1 MRKLISTFCLA
12 VLAMSFIPQDNANA
26 LDVPTGFAAT
36 GNRGG
41 IFTAGTVT
49 LSWIS
54 VTGADRGYSVQTL
67 LNGTQV
73 GLLATVL
80 GQGSNNLVVSSLQG
94 GSEYSFKI
102 NAVSSTGVSS
112 WSTAVT
118 ATPVTAPA
126 TPPKPTHSVSRLTAT
141 VNWSAPLS
149 DGGSAITG
157 YLITEANSGVTQT
170 ASSSARSVQ
179 FENLT
184 AGEKI
189 KFNVSAINT
198 VLASGTVSANSDETP
213 LANVPGQVTGVG
225 VAATS
230 VADEIRITWTNPSNG
245 GSDLTQTKVYLVSAG
260 NDVQTA
266 TLANTSLTSHTF
278 SGVSSGSY
286 TAQVQSVNII
296 GSGSRSLAP
305 TAVSIAGVVTPSSG
319 GGGGGSGG
327 GSGSGG
333 GGSSPTPTPT
343 PSPSPSPSSTKSA
356 TPTPTP
362 SNNPTP
368 SPSAATG
375 KVLSKPT
382 TFTSSLPKSFNSTV
396 ASSKVLD
403 AKGSTI
409 KNVKVSISKSGKVS
423 AIFPKGTKPGTYSI
437 KVTGKNKK
445 TTTVKIVVK

>member
-1 MRKLISTFCLA
+1 
-12 VLAMSFIPQDNANA
+12 
-26 LDVPTGFAAT
+26 
-36 GNRGG
+36 
-41 IFTAGTVT
+41 
-49 LSWIS
+49 
-54 VTGADRGYSVQTL
+54 
-67 LNGTQV
+67 
-73 GLLATVL
+73 
-80 GQGSNNLVVSSLQG
+80 
-94 GSEYSFKI
+94 
-102 NAVSSTGVSS
+102 VSS
-112 WSTAVT
+112 WSAAVT

-126 TPPKPTHSVSRLTAT
+126 TPPKPTHVTSRLTAT

-170 ASSSARSVQ
+170 ALSSARTVQ

-184 AGEKI
+184 AGEKV
-189 KFNVSAINT
+189 KFNVSAINS
-198 VLASGTVSANSDETP
+198 VLASGTVSTNSDETT
-213 LANVPGQVTGVG
+213 LANVPGQVTRVS

-245 GSDLTQTKVYLVSAG
+245 GSELTQTKVYLVSAG

-278 SGVSSGSY
+278 SGLSTGSY

-305 TAVSIAGVVTPSSG
+305 TAVSIDGVVTPSSPSGGGG
-319 GGGGGSGG
+319 GGGGGS
-327 GSGSGG
+327 
-333 GGSSPTPTPT
+333 PT
-343 PSPSPSPSSTKSA
+343 PSPSPSATKSA

-362 SNNPTP
+362 SNNPAP

-382 TFTSSLPKSFNSTV
+382 TFTSSLPKSFNSKV

-403 AKGSTI
+403 AKGKAI
-409 KNVKVSISKSGKVS
+409 KNVKVTILKSGKVS

>member
-1 MRKLISTFCLA
+1 MRKLVSTFCLA
-12 VLAMSFIPQDNANA
+12 LLAISFLPQNNAIA
-26 LDVPTGFAAT
+26 LDTPTGFAAT
-36 GNRGG
+36 GNIGG
-41 IFTAGTVT
+41 TFTAGTVT
-49 LSWIS
+49 LTWSS
-54 VTGADRGYSVQTL
+54 VTGADNGYAVQTL
-67 LNGTQV
+67 LNGVQV
-73 GLLATVL
+73 GDLVGVI
-80 GQGSNNLVVSSLQG
+80 GQSTNNLVVSGLQG
-94 GSEYSFKI
+94 GSEYSFKVRAI
-102 NAVSSTGVSS
+102 STSAVSS
-112 WSTAVT
+112 WSAAIT

-126 TPPKPTHSVSRLTAT
+126 TPPKPTHAISRLTAT

-170 ASSSARSVQ
+170 ALSSARSVQ

-184 AGEKI
+184 AGEKV
-189 KFNVSAINT
+189 KFNVSAINS
-198 VLASGTVSANSDETP
+198 VLASGTVSTNSDETT
-213 LANVPGQVTGVG
+213 LANVPGQVTGVS
-225 VAATS
+225 VSATS

-245 GSDLTQTKVYLVSAG
+245 GSELTQTKVYLVSAG

-278 SGVSSGSY
+278 SGLSTGSY

-305 TAVSIAGVVTPSSG
+305 TAVSITGVVTPPSSG
-319 GGGGGSGG
+319 GGGGGG
-327 GSGSGG
+327 GG
-333 GGSSPTPTPT
+333 GGSPAPTPT
-343 PSPSPSPSSTKSA
+343 PSPTPSP

-382 TFTSSLPKSFNSTV
+382 TFISSLPKSFNSKV

-403 AKGSTI
+403 AKGKAM
-409 KNVKVSISKSGKVS
+409 KNVNVTILKSGKVS
-423 AIFPKGTKPGTYSI
+423 VVFPKGTKPGTYSL

-445 TTTVKIVVK
+445 TTTVKVVVK

>member
-1 MRKLISTFCLA
+1 MRKALTAFFVSLLVIGFLPTN
-12 VLAMSFIPQDNANA
+12 NAFA
-26 LDVPTGFAAT
+26 LEIPTGFAAT

-41 IFTAGTVT
+41 TFTAGTVT
-49 LSWIS
+49 LSWS
-54 VTGADRGYSVQTL
+54 PVTGADNGYAVQTL
-67 LNGTQV
+67 LNGNQV
-73 GLLATVL
+73 GNLVGVI
-80 GQGSNNLVVSSLQG
+80 GQSTNNLVVSGLQG

-102 NAVSSTGVSS
+102 RAISTSAVSS
-112 WSTAVT
+112 WSAGVL

-198 VLASGTVSANSDETP
+198 VLASGTVSANSDETT

-230 VADEIRITWTNPSNG
+230 ANDELRVTWTNPSNG

-278 SGVSSGSY
+278 SGISSGSY
-286 TAQVQSVNII
+286 TAQVQSVNLI
-296 GSGSRSLAP
+296 GSGARSLAP
-305 TAVSIAGVVTPSSG
+305 TAISITGVATTPTSG
-319 GGGGGSGG
+319 GGGGGG
-327 GSGSGG
+327 GSA
-333 GGSSPTPTPT
+333 PTPSAT
-343 PSPSPSPSSTKSA
+343 PSPSPSPSSTKS
-356 TPTPTP
+356 PTPTP
-362 SNNPTP
+362 SSTPMP
-368 SPSAATG
+368 SPSTSAG
-375 KVLSKPT
+375 KPLSKPT
-382 TFTSSLPKSFNSTV
+382 TFTTTLPNTFTSTI
-396 ASSKVLD
+396 ATSKVFD
-403 AKGSTI
+403 AKGNTV
-409 KNVKVSISKSGKVS
+409 KNVTVSISKSGKVS
-423 AIFPKGTKPGTYSI
+423 AVFPKGTTPGTYSL
-437 KVTGKNKK
+437 KVTSKNKK

>member
-1 MRKLISTFCLA
+1 M
-12 VLAMSFIPQDNANA
+12 
-26 LDVPTGFAAT
+26 
-36 GNRGG
+36 
-41 IFTAGTVT
+41 
-49 LSWIS
+49 
-54 VTGADRGYSVQTL
+54 
-67 LNGTQV
+67 
-73 GLLATVL
+73 
-80 GQGSNNLVVSSLQG
+80 
-94 GSEYSFKI
+94 
-102 NAVSSTGVSS
+102 SS
-112 WSTAVT
+112 WSAAVT

-126 TPPKPTHSVSRLTAT
+126 TPPKPTHVISRLTAT

-157 YLITEANSGVTQT
+157 YLITEVNSGVTQT
-170 ASSSARSVQ
+170 ALSSARTVQ

-184 AGEKI
+184 AGEKV
-189 KFNVSAINT
+189 KFNVSAINS
-198 VLASGTVSANSDETP
+198 VLASGTVSANSDETT
-213 LANVPGQVTGVG
+213 LANVPGQVTEVS

-245 GSDLTQTKVYLVSAG
+245 GSELTQTKVYLVSAG

-278 SGVSSGSY
+278 SGLSTGSY

-305 TAVSIAGVVTPSSG
+305 TAVSIDGVVTPSSPG
-319 GGGGGSGG
+319 GGGGGSPTPTLTPT
-327 GSGSGG
+327 
-333 GGSSPTPTPT
+333 PTPTPT
-343 PSPSPSPSSTKSA
+343 PSPSPSA
-356 TPTPTP
+356 TPSPTP

-382 TFTSSLPKSFNSTV
+382 TFTSSLPKSFNSKV

-403 AKGSTI
+403 AKGKAI
-409 KNVKVSISKSGKVS
+409 KNVKVTILKSGKVS
-423 AIFPKGTKPGTYSI
+423 AVFPKGTKPGTYSI

>member
-1 MRKLISTFCLA
+1 MRKALTAFCLTI
-12 VLAMSFIPQDNANA
+12 LGIGLLPTNNAFA

-41 IFTAGTVT
+41 TFTAGTVT
-49 LSWIS
+49 LSWS
-54 VTGADRGYSVQTL
+54 PVTGADNGYSVQTL
-67 LNGTQV
+67 LNGNQV
-73 GLLATVL
+73 GLLAPVV
-80 GQGSNNLVVSSLQG
+80 GQGSNNLVVSGLQG

-102 NAVSSTGVSS
+102 NAVSTTGVSA
-112 WSTAVT
+112 WSAAVT

-198 VLASGTVSANSDETP
+198 VLASGTVSANSDETT

-230 VADEIRITWTNPSNG
+230 VADEVRITWTNPSNG

-296 GSGSRSLAP
+296 GSGSRSIAP
-305 TAVSIAGVVTPSSG
+305 TAVSITGVVTPSSG
-319 GGGGGSGG
+319 GGGGGG
-327 GSGSGG
+327 GSA
-333 GGSSPTPTPT
+333 PTPTPSAT
-343 PSPSPSPSSTKSA
+343 PSPSPSPSTSKS
-356 TPTPTP
+356 PTPASTNSP
-362 SNNPTP
+362 KP
-368 SPSAATG
+368 SPSTSTG
-375 KVLSKPT
+375 KPLSKPT
-382 TFTSSLPKSFNSTV
+382 TFTTSLPKAFTSTV
-396 ASSKVLD
+396 ATSKVVD
-403 AKGSTI
+403 AKGNTI

-423 AIFPKGTKPGTYSI
+423 AVFPKGTKPGTYSL
-437 KVTGKNKK
+437 KVTAKNKK
-445 TTTVKIVVK
+445 ATTVKIVVK

>member
-1 MRKLISTFCLA
+1 MRK
-12 VLAMSFIPQDNANA
+12 VLTAFFAIILVIGFLPTNNAFA

-41 IFTAGTVT
+41 TFTAGTVT
-49 LSWIS
+49 LSWS
-54 VTGADRGYSVQTL
+54 PVTGADGYSVQTL
-67 LNGTQV
+67 LNGNQV
-73 GLLATVL
+73 GILAGVF
-80 GQGSNNLVVSSLQG
+80 GQSTNNLVVTGLQG
-94 GSEYSFKI
+94 GSEYSFK
-102 NAVSSTGVSS
+102 VKTVSTGGAGD
-112 WSTAVT
+112 WSAAVT

-157 YLITEANSGVTQT
+157 YLVTEANSGVTQT

-198 VLASGTVSANSDETP
+198 VLASGTVSANSDETT

-286 TAQVQSVNII
+286 TAQVQSVNLI

-319 GGGGGSGG
+319 
-327 GSGSGG
+327 GG

-396 ASSKVLD
+396 VSSKVLD

>member
-1 MRKLISTFCLA
+1 MRKVLTASFATILLIGFLPTN
-12 VLAMSFIPQDNANA
+12 NAFA

-49 LSWIS
+49 LSWSS

-112 WSTAVT
+112 WSAAVT

-198 VLASGTVSANSDETP
+198 VLASGTVSANSDETT

-230 VADEIRITWTNPSNG
+230 VNDELRVTWTNPSNG
-245 GSDLTQTKVYLVSAG
+245 GSALTQTKVYLVSSG

-278 SGVSSGSY
+278 SGISSGSY
-286 TAQVQSVNII
+286 TAQVQSVNLI
-296 GSGSRSLAP
+296 GSGARSLALTAISITGVATTP
-305 TAVSIAGVVTPSSG
+305 TSG
-319 GGGGGSGG
+319 GGGGGG
-327 GSGSGG
+327 GG
-333 GGSSPTPTPT
+333 GGSFPTPTPT
-343 PSPSPSPSSTKSA
+343 PSPSSTKSA

-445 TTTVKIVVK
+445 TTTVKIVIK

>member
-1 MRKLISTFCLA
+1 MRKVLTAFCLT
-12 VLAMSFIPQDNANA
+12 VLAIGLLPINNAFA
-26 LDVPTGFAAT
+26 LDVPIGFAAT

-41 IFTAGTVT
+41 TFTAGTVT
-49 LSWIS
+49 LSWS
-54 VTGADRGYSVQTL
+54 PVTGADNGYSVQTL
-67 LNGTQV
+67 LNGNQV
-73 GLLATVL
+73 GLLAPVV
-80 GQGSNNLVVSSLQG
+80 GQGSNNLVVSGLQG

-102 NAVSSTGVSS
+102 NAVSTTGVSS
-112 WSTAVT
+112 WSTAVA

-198 VLASGTVSANSDETP
+198 VLASGTVSANSDETT

-245 GSDLTQTKVYLVSAG
+245 GSGLTQTKVYLVSAG

-319 GGGGGSGG
+319 GGGGG
-327 GSGSGG
+327 

-368 SPSAATG
+368 SPSATTG

>member
-1 MRKLISTFCLA
+1 MRKVLTAFCLTILA
-12 VLAMSFIPQDNANA
+12 IVLLPTNNAFA

-41 IFTAGTVT
+41 TFTSGTVT
-49 LSWIS
+49 LSWS
-54 VTGADRGYSVQTL
+54 PVTGADNGYAVQTL
-67 LNGTQV
+67 LNGNQV
-73 GLLATVL
+73 GDLAGVI
-80 GQGSNNLVVSSLQG
+80 GQSTNNLVVSGLQG
-94 GSEYSFKI
+94 GSEYTFKI
-102 NAVSSTGVSS
+102 RSISTSAVSS
-112 WSTAVT
+112 WSAAVT

-157 YLITEANSGVTQT
+157 YLVTEANSGVTQT

-198 VLASGTVSANSDETP
+198 VLASGTISANSDETT

-266 TLANTSLTSHTF
+266 TLANTSLTTHTF

-296 GSGSRSLAP
+296 GSGSRSIAP
-305 TAVSIAGVVTPSSG
+305 TAVSITGVVTPSSG
-319 GGGGGSGG
+319 GGGGGGG
-327 GSGSGG
+327 GSA
-333 GGSSPTPTPT
+333 PTPT
-343 PSPSPSPSSTKSA
+343 PSPTPTKSA

-368 SPSAATG
+368 SPSATTG

>member
-1 MRKLISTFCLA
+1 
-12 VLAMSFIPQDNANA
+12 
-26 LDVPTGFAAT
+26 
-36 GNRGG
+36 
-41 IFTAGTVT
+41 
-49 LSWIS
+49 
-54 VTGADRGYSVQTL
+54 
-67 LNGTQV
+67 
-73 GLLATVL
+73 
-80 GQGSNNLVVSSLQG
+80 VSGLQG
-94 GSEYSFKI
+94 GSEYSFKVRAI
-102 NAVSSTGVSS
+102 STSAVSS
-112 WSTAVT
+112 WSAAVT

-126 TPPKPTHSVSRLTAT
+126 TPPKPTHVISRLTAT

-170 ASSSARSVQ
+170 ALSSARTVQ

-184 AGEKI
+184 AGEKV
-189 KFNVSAINT
+189 KFNVSAINS
-198 VLASGTVSANSDETP
+198 VLASGTVSTNSDETT
-213 LANVPGQVTGVG
+213 LANVPGQVTGVS

-245 GSDLTQTKVYLVSAG
+245 GSELTQTKVYLVSAG

-278 SGVSSGSY
+278 SGLSTGSY

-305 TAVSIAGVVTPSSG
+305 TAVSIDGVVTPSSPSG
-319 GGGGGSGG
+319 GGGGGG
-327 GSGSGG
+327 
-333 GGSSPTPTPT
+333 SPTPTPT
-343 PSPSPSPSSTKSA
+343 PSPSPSATKSA

-362 SNNPTP
+362 SNNPAP

-382 TFTSSLPKSFNSTV
+382 TFTSSLPKSFNSKV

-403 AKGSTI
+403 AKGKAI
-409 KNVKVSISKSGKVS
+409 KNVKVTILKSGKVS

>member
-1 MRKLISTFCLA
+1 MRKLVSTFCLA
-12 VLAMSFIPQDNANA
+12 LLAISFLPQNNAIA
-26 LDVPTGFAAT
+26 LDTPTGFAAT
-36 GNRGG
+36 GNIGG
-41 IFTAGTVT
+41 TFTAGTVT
-49 LSWIS
+49 LSWSS
-54 VTGADRGYSVQTL
+54 VTGADNGYAVQTL
-67 LNGTQV
+67 LNGVQV
-73 GLLATVL
+73 GDLVGVI
-80 GQGSNNLVVSSLQG
+80 GQSTNNLVVSGLQG
-94 GSEYSFKI
+94 GSEYSFKVRAI
-102 NAVSSTGVSS
+102 STSAVSS
-112 WSTAVT
+112 WSAAIK

-126 TPPKPTHSVSRLTAT
+126 TPPKPTHAISRLTAT

-170 ASSSARSVQ
+170 ALSSARSVQ

-184 AGEKI
+184 AGEKV
-189 KFNVSAINT
+189 KFNVSAINS
-198 VLASGTVSANSDETP
+198 VLASGTVSTNSDETT
-213 LANVPGQVTGVG
+213 LANVPGQVTGVS

-245 GSDLTQTKVYLVSAG
+245 GSELTQTKVYLVSAG

-278 SGVSSGSY
+278 SGLSTGSY

-305 TAVSIAGVVTPSSG
+305 TSVSITGVVTPPSSG
-319 GGGGGSGG
+319 GGGGG
-327 GSGSGG
+327 GG
-333 GGSSPTPTPT
+333 GGGSPTPTPT
-343 PSPSPSPSSTKSA
+343 PSPSPSATKSA

-382 TFTSSLPKSFNSTV
+382 TFISSLPKSFNSKV

-403 AKGSTI
+403 AKGKAI
-409 KNVKVSISKSGKVS
+409 KNVKVTILKSGKVS
-423 AIFPKGTKPGTYSI
+423 MIFPKGTKPGTYSL
-437 KVTGKNKK
+437 KVTDKNKK
-445 TTTVKIVVK
+445 TITLKIVVK

>member
-1 MRKLISTFCLA
+1 MRKVLTAFCLTI
-12 VLAMSFIPQDNANA
+12 LAIGLLPTNNAFA

-41 IFTAGTVT
+41 TFTSGTVT
-49 LSWIS
+49 LSWS
-54 VTGADRGYSVQTL
+54 PVTGADNGYAVQTL
-67 LNGTQV
+67 LNGNQV
-73 GLLATVL
+73 GDLAGVI
-80 GQGSNNLVVSSLQG
+80 GQSTNNLVVSGLQG
-94 GSEYSFKI
+94 GSEYTFKI
-102 NAVSSTGVSS
+102 RSISTSAVSS
-112 WSTAVT
+112 WSAAVT

-157 YLITEANSGVTQT
+157 YLVTEANSGVTQT

-198 VLASGTVSANSDETP
+198 VLASGTISANSDETT

-266 TLANTSLTSHTF
+266 TLANTSLTTHTF

-296 GSGSRSLAP
+296 GSGSRSIAP
-305 TAVSIAGVVTPSSG
+305 TAVSITGVVTPSSG
-319 GGGGGSGG
+319 GGGGGGG
-327 GSGSGG
+327 GPA
-333 GGSSPTPTPT
+333 PTPTPSVT
-343 PSPSPSPSSTKSA
+343 PSPSPSPSTSKS
-356 TPTPTP
+356 PTPASTNSP
-362 SNNPTP
+362 KP
-368 SPSAATG
+368 SPSTSTG
-375 KVLSKPT
+375 KPLSKPT
-382 TFTSSLPKSFNSTV
+382 TFTTSLPKAFTSTV
-396 ASSKVLD
+396 ATSKVVD
-403 AKGSTI
+403 AKGNTI

-423 AIFPKGTKPGTYSI
+423 AVFPKGTKPGTYSL

>member
-1 MRKLISTFCLA
+1 MRKALTAFFVSLLVIGFLPTN
-12 VLAMSFIPQDNANA
+12 NAFA
-26 LDVPTGFAAT
+26 LEIPTGFAAT

-41 IFTAGTVT
+41 TFTAGTVT
-49 LSWIS
+49 LSWS
-54 VTGADRGYSVQTL
+54 PVTGADNGYAVQTL
-67 LNGTQV
+67 LNGNQV
-73 GLLATVL
+73 GNLVGVI
-80 GQGSNNLVVSSLQG
+80 GQSTNNLVVSGLQG

-102 NAVSSTGVSS
+102 RAISTSAVSS
-112 WSTAVT
+112 WSAGVL

-198 VLASGTVSANSDETP
+198 VLASGTVSANSDETT

-230 VADEIRITWTNPSNG
+230 ANDELRVTWTNPSNG

-278 SGVSSGSY
+278 SGISSGSY
-286 TAQVQSVNII
+286 TAQVQSVNLI
-296 GSGSRSLAP
+296 GSGARSLAP
-305 TAVSIAGVVTPSSG
+305 TAISITGVATTPTSG
-319 GGGGGSGG
+319 GGGGGG
-327 GSGSGG
+327 GSA
-333 GGSSPTPTPT
+333 PTPSAT
-343 PSPSPSPSSTKSA
+343 PSPSPSPSSTKS
-356 TPTPTP
+356 PTPTP
-362 SNNPTP
+362 SSTPMP
-368 SPSAATG
+368 SPSTSAG
-375 KVLSKPT
+375 KPLSKPT
-382 TFTSSLPKSFNSTV
+382 TFTTTLPNTFTSTI
-396 ASSKVLD
+396 ATSKVFD
-403 AKGSTI
+403 AKGNTV
-409 KNVKVSISKSGKVS
+409 KNVTVSISKSGKVS
-423 AIFPKGTKPGTYSI
+423 AVFPKGTTPGTYSI

>member
-1 MRKLISTFCLA
+1 MRKALTAFCLTI
-12 VLAMSFIPQDNANA
+12 LGIGLLPTNNAFA

-41 IFTAGTVT
+41 TFTAGTVT
-49 LSWIS
+49 LSWS
-54 VTGADRGYSVQTL
+54 PVTGADNGYAVQTL
-67 LNGTQV
+67 LNGNQV
-73 GLLATVL
+73 GDLAGVI
-80 GQGSNNLVVSSLQG
+80 GQSTNNLVVSGLQG
-94 GSEYSFKI
+94 GSEYTFKI
-102 NAVSSTGVSS
+102 RSISTSAVSS
-112 WSTAVT
+112 WSAAVT

-189 KFNVSAINT
+189 KFNVSAINS
-198 VLASGTVSANSDETP
+198 VLASGTVSANSDETT

-286 TAQVQSVNII
+286 TAQVQSVNLI

-305 TAVSIAGVVTPSSG
+305 TAVSITGVVTPSSG
-319 GGGGGSGG
+319 GGGGGG
-327 GSGSGG
+327 GG
-333 GGSSPTPTPT
+333 GGSAPTPT
-343 PSPSPSPSSTKSA
+343 PSPTPTKSA

-396 ASSKVLD
+396 VSSKVLD

>member
-1 MRKLISTFCLA
+1 MRKLVSTFCLA
-12 VLAMSFIPQDNANA
+12 FLAISFLPQNNAIA
-26 LDVPTGFAAT
+26 LDTPTGFAAT
-36 GNRGG
+36 GNIGG
-41 IFTAGTVT
+41 TFTAGTVT
-49 LSWIS
+49 LSWSS
-54 VTGADRGYSVQTL
+54 VTGADNGYAVQTL
-67 LNGTQV
+67 LNGNQV
-73 GLLATVL
+73 GDLVGVI
-80 GQGSNNLVVSSLQG
+80 GQSTNNLVVSGLQG
-94 GSEYSFKI
+94 GSEYSFKVRAI
-102 NAVSSTGVSS
+102 STSAVSS
-112 WSTAVT
+112 WSAAVT

-126 TPPKPTHSVSRLTAT
+126 TPPKPTHVISRLTAT

-170 ASSSARSVQ
+170 ASSSARTVQ

-184 AGEKI
+184 AGEKV
-189 KFNVSAINT
+189 KFNVSAINS
-198 VLASGTVSANSDETP
+198 VLASGTVSTNSDETT
-213 LANVPGQVTGVG
+213 LANVPGQVTGVS

-245 GSDLTQTKVYLVSAG
+245 GSELTQTKVYLVSAG

-278 SGVSSGSY
+278 SGLSTGSY

-305 TAVSIAGVVTPSSG
+305 TAVSIDGVVTPSSPGGG
-319 GGGGGSGG
+319 GGGGGSPTPT
-327 GSGSGG
+327 
-333 GGSSPTPTPT
+333 PTPTPT
-343 PSPSPSPSSTKSA
+343 PSPSPSA

-362 SNNPTP
+362 SNNPAP

-382 TFTSSLPKSFNSTV
+382 TFTSSLPKSFNSKV

-403 AKGSTI
+403 AKGKAI
-409 KNVKVSISKSGKVS
+409 KNVKVTILKSGKVS
-423 AIFPKGTKPGTYSI
+423 AVFPKGTKPGTYSI

>member
-1 MRKLISTFCLA
+1 MRKLVSTFCLA
-12 VLAMSFIPQDNANA
+12 LLAISFLPQNNAIA
-26 LDVPTGFAAT
+26 LDTPTGFAAT
-36 GNRGG
+36 GNIGG
-41 IFTAGTVT
+41 TFTAGTVT
-49 LSWIS
+49 LSWSS
-54 VTGADRGYSVQTL
+54 VTGADNGYAVQTL
-67 LNGTQV
+67 LNGVQIGDLV
-73 GLLATVL
+73 GVI
-80 GQGSNNLVVSSLQG
+80 GQSTNNLVVSGLQG
-94 GSEYSFKI
+94 GSEYSFKVRAI
-102 NAVSSTGVSS
+102 STSAVSS
-112 WSTAVT
+112 WSAAVT

-126 TPPKPTHSVSRLTAT
+126 TPPKPTHVISRLTAT

-170 ASSSARSVQ
+170 ALSSARTVQ

-184 AGEKI
+184 AGEKV
-189 KFNVSAINT
+189 KFNVSAINS
-198 VLASGTVSANSDETP
+198 VLASGTVSTNSDETT
-213 LANVPGQVTGVG
+213 LANVPGQVTGVS

-245 GSDLTQTKVYLVSAG
+245 GSELTQTKVYLVSAG

-278 SGVSSGSY
+278 SGLSTGSY

-305 TAVSIAGVVTPSSG
+305 TAVSIDGVVTPSSPSG
-319 GGGGGSGG
+319 GGGGG
-327 GSGSGG
+327 GG
-333 GGSSPTPTPT
+333 GGGSPTPTPT
-343 PSPSPSPSSTKSA
+343 PSPSPSATKSA

-362 SNNPTP
+362 SNNPAP

-382 TFTSSLPKSFNSTV
+382 TFTSSLPKSFNSKV

-403 AKGSTI
+403 TKGKAI
-409 KNVKVSISKSGKVS
+409 KNVKVTILKSGKVS

>member
-1 MRKLISTFCLA
+1 MRKVLTAFCLTI
-12 VLAMSFIPQDNANA
+12 LAIGLLPTNNAFA

-41 IFTAGTVT
+41 TFTSGTVT
-49 LSWIS
+49 LSWS
-54 VTGADRGYSVQTL
+54 PVTGADNGYAVQTL
-67 LNGTQV
+67 LNGNQV
-73 GLLATVL
+73 GDLAGVI
-80 GQGSNNLVVSSLQG
+80 GQSTNNLVVSGLQG
-94 GSEYSFKI
+94 GSEYTFKI
-102 NAVSSTGVSS
+102 RSISTSAVSS
-112 WSTAVT
+112 WSAAVT

-157 YLITEANSGVTQT
+157 YLVTEANSGVTQT

-198 VLASGTVSANSDETP
+198 VLASGTVSANSDETT

-266 TLANTSLTSHTF
+266 TLANTSLTTHTF

-296 GSGSRSLAP
+296 GSGSRSIAP
-305 TAVSIAGVVTPSSG
+305 TAVSITGVVTPSSG
-319 GGGGGSGG
+319 GGGGG
-327 GSGSGG
+327 GG
-333 GGSSPTPTPT
+333 GGPAPTPTPSVT
-343 PSPSPSPSSTKSA
+343 PSPSPSPSTSKS
-356 TPTPTP
+356 PTPASTNSP
-362 SNNPTP
+362 KP
-368 SPSAATG
+368 SPSTSTG
-375 KVLSKPT
+375 KPLSKPT
-382 TFTSSLPKSFNSTV
+382 TFTTSLPKTFTSAIAT
-396 ASSKVLD
+396 SKVVD
-403 AKGSTI
+403 AKGNTI

-423 AIFPKGTKPGTYSI
+423 AVFPKGTKPGTYSL

>member
-1 MRKLISTFCLA
+1 MRKLVSTFCLA
-12 VLAMSFIPQDNANA
+12 LLAISFLPQNNAIA
-26 LDVPTGFAAT
+26 LDTPTGFAAT
-36 GNRGG
+36 GNIGG
-41 IFTAGTVT
+41 TFTAGTVT
-49 LSWIS
+49 LSWSS
-54 VTGADRGYSVQTL
+54 VTGADNGYAVQTL
-67 LNGTQV
+67 LNGVQIGDLV
-73 GLLATVL
+73 GVI
-80 GQGSNNLVVSSLQG
+80 GQSTNNLVVSGLQG
-94 GSEYSFKI
+94 GSEYSFKVRAI
-102 NAVSSTGVSS
+102 STSAVSS
-112 WSTAVT
+112 WSAAVT

-126 TPPKPTHSVSRLTAT
+126 TPPKPTHVISRLTAT

-170 ASSSARSVQ
+170 ALSSARTVQ

-184 AGEKI
+184 AGEKV
-189 KFNVSAINT
+189 KFNVSAINS
-198 VLASGTVSANSDETP
+198 VLASGTVSTNSDETT
-213 LANVPGQVTGVG
+213 LANVPGQVTGVS

-245 GSDLTQTKVYLVSAG
+245 GSELTQTKVYLVNAG

-278 SGVSSGSY
+278 SGLSTGSY

-305 TAVSIAGVVTPSSG
+305 TAVSIDGVVTPSSPSG
-319 GGGGGSGG
+319 GGGGGG
-327 GSGSGG
+327 
-333 GGSSPTPTPT
+333 SPTPTPT
-343 PSPSPSPSSTKSA
+343 PSPSPSATKSA

-362 SNNPTP
+362 SNNPAP

-382 TFTSSLPKSFNSTV
+382 TFTSSLPKSFNSKV

-403 AKGSTI
+403 TKGKAI
-409 KNVKVSISKSGKVS
+409 KNVKVTILKSGKVS

>member
-1 MRKLISTFCLA
+1 MRKLVSTFCLA
-12 VLAMSFIPQDNANA
+12 LLAISFLPQNNAIA
-26 LDVPTGFAAT
+26 LDTPTGFAAT
-36 GNRGG
+36 GNIGG
-41 IFTAGTVT
+41 TFTAGTVT
-49 LSWIS
+49 LSWSS
-54 VTGADRGYSVQTL
+54 VTGADNGYAVQTL
-67 LNGTQV
+67 LNGVQV
-73 GLLATVL
+73 GDLVGVI
-80 GQGSNNLVVSSLQG
+80 GQSTNNLVVSGLQG
-94 GSEYSFKI
+94 GSEYSFKVRAI
-102 NAVSSTGVSS
+102 STAAVSS
-112 WSTAVT
+112 WSAAVT

-126 TPPKPTHSVSRLTAT
+126 TPPKPTHVISRLTAT

-170 ASSSARSVQ
+170 ALSSARTVQ

-184 AGEKI
+184 AGEKV
-189 KFNVSAINT
+189 KFNVSAINS
-198 VLASGTVSANSDETP
+198 VLASGTVSTNSDETT
-213 LANVPGQVTGVG
+213 LANVPGQVTGVS

-245 GSDLTQTKVYLVSAG
+245 GSELTQTKVYLVSAG
-260 NDVQTA
+260 NDVQIA

-278 SGVSSGSY
+278 SGLSAGSY

-305 TAVSIAGVVTPSSG
+305 TAVSIDGVVTPSSPSG
-319 GGGGGSGG
+319 GGGGGG
-327 GSGSGG
+327 
-333 GGSSPTPTPT
+333 SPTPTPT
-343 PSPSPSPSSTKSA
+343 PSPSPSATKSA

-362 SNNPTP
+362 SNNPAP

-382 TFTSSLPKSFNSTV
+382 TFTSSLPKSFNSKV

-403 AKGSTI
+403 AKGKAI
-409 KNVKVSISKSGKVS
+409 KNVKVTILKSGKVS

>member
-1 MRKLISTFCLA
+1 MRKLVSTFCLA
-12 VLAMSFIPQDNANA
+12 LLAISFLPQNNAIA
-26 LDVPTGFAAT
+26 LDTPTGFAAT
-36 GNRGG
+36 GNIGG
-41 IFTAGTVT
+41 TFTAGTVT
-49 LSWIS
+49 LSWSS
-54 VTGADRGYSVQTL
+54 VTGADNGYAVQTL
-67 LNGTQV
+67 LNGVQIGDLV
-73 GLLATVL
+73 GVI
-80 GQGSNNLVVSSLQG
+80 GQSTNNLVVSGLQG
-94 GSEYSFKI
+94 GSEYSFKVRAI
-102 NAVSSTGVSS
+102 STSAVSS
-112 WSTAVT
+112 WSAAVT

-126 TPPKPTHSVSRLTAT
+126 TPPKPTHVTSRLTAT

-170 ASSSARSVQ
+170 ALSSARTVQ

-184 AGEKI
+184 AGEKV
-189 KFNVSAINT
+189 KFNVSAINS
-198 VLASGTVSANSDETP
+198 VLASGTVSTNSDETT
-213 LANVPGQVTGVG
+213 LANVPGQVTGVS

-245 GSDLTQTKVYLVSAG
+245 GSELTQTKVYLVSAG

-278 SGVSSGSY
+278 SGLSTGSY

-305 TAVSIAGVVTPSSG
+305 TAVSIDGVVTPSSPSG
-319 GGGGGSGG
+319 GGGGG
-327 GSGSGG
+327 GG
-333 GGSSPTPTPT
+333 GGGSPTPTPT
-343 PSPSPSPSSTKSA
+343 PSPSPSATKSA

-362 SNNPTP
+362 SNNPAP

-382 TFTSSLPKSFNSTV
+382 TFTSSLPKSFNSKV

-403 AKGSTI
+403 AKGKAI
-409 KNVKVSISKSGKVS
+409 KNVKVTILKSGKVS

>member
-1 MRKLISTFCLA
+1 MRKLVSTFCLA
-12 VLAMSFIPQDNANA
+12 LLAISFLPQNNAIA
-26 LDVPTGFAAT
+26 LDTPTGFAAT
-36 GNRGG
+36 GNIGG
-41 IFTAGTVT
+41 TFTAGTVT
-49 LSWIS
+49 LSWSS
-54 VTGADRGYSVQTL
+54 VTGADNGYAVQTL
-67 LNGTQV
+67 LNGVQIGDLV
-73 GLLATVL
+73 GVI
-80 GQGSNNLVVSSLQG
+80 GQSTNNLVVSGLQG
-94 GSEYSFKI
+94 GSEYSFKVRAI
-102 NAVSSTGVSS
+102 STSAVSS
-112 WSTAVT
+112 WSAAVT

-126 TPPKPTHSVSRLTAT
+126 TPPKPTHVTSRLTAT

-170 ASSSARSVQ
+170 ALSSARTVQ

-184 AGEKI
+184 AGEKV
-189 KFNVSAINT
+189 KFNVSAINS
-198 VLASGTVSANSDETP
+198 VLASGTVSTNSDETT
-213 LANVPGQVTGVG
+213 LANVPGQVTGVS

-245 GSDLTQTKVYLVSAG
+245 GSELTQTKVYLVSAG

-278 SGVSSGSY
+278 SGLSTGSY

-305 TAVSIAGVVTPSSG
+305 TAVSIDGVVTPSSPSG
-319 GGGGGSGG
+319 GGGGGG
-327 GSGSGG
+327 
-333 GGSSPTPTPT
+333 SPTPTPT
-343 PSPSPSPSSTKSA
+343 PSPSPSAPKSA

-362 SNNPTP
+362 SNNPAP

-382 TFTSSLPKSFNSTV
+382 TFTSSLPKSFNSKV

-403 AKGSTI
+403 AKGKAI
-409 KNVKVSISKSGKVS
+409 KNVKVTILKSGKVS

>member
-1 MRKLISTFCLA
+1 MRKLVSTFCLA
-12 VLAMSFIPQDNANA
+12 LLAISFLPQNNAIA
-26 LDVPTGFAAT
+26 LDTPTGFAAT
-36 GNRGG
+36 GNIGG
-41 IFTAGTVT
+41 TFTAGTVT
-49 LSWIS
+49 LSWSS
-54 VTGADRGYSVQTL
+54 VTGADNGYAVQTL
-67 LNGTQV
+67 LNGVQIGDLV
-73 GLLATVL
+73 GVI
-80 GQGSNNLVVSSLQG
+80 GQSTNNLVVSGLQG
-94 GSEYSFKI
+94 GSEYSFKVRAI
-102 NAVSSTGVSS
+102 STSAVSS
-112 WSTAVT
+112 WSAAVT

-126 TPPKPTHSVSRLTAT
+126 TPPKPTHVISRLTAT

-170 ASSSARSVQ
+170 ALSSARTVQ

-184 AGEKI
+184 AGEKV
-189 KFNVSAINT
+189 KFNVSAINS
-198 VLASGTVSANSDETP
+198 VLASGTVSTNSDETT
-213 LANVPGQVTGVG
+213 LANVPGQVTGVS

-245 GSDLTQTKVYLVSAG
+245 GSELTQTKVYLVSAG

-278 SGVSSGSY
+278 SGLSTGSY

-305 TAVSIAGVVTPSSG
+305 TAVSIDGVVTPSSPSG
-319 GGGGGSGG
+319 GGGGGG
-327 GSGSGG
+327 
-333 GGSSPTPTPT
+333 SPTPTPT
-343 PSPSPSPSSTKSA
+343 PSPSPSATKSA

-362 SNNPTP
+362 SNNPAP

-382 TFTSSLPKSFNSTV
+382 TFTSSLPKSFNSKV

-403 AKGSTI
+403 TKGKAI
-409 KNVKVSISKSGKVS
+409 KNVKVTILKSGKVS

>member
-1 MRKLISTFCLA
+1 MRK
-12 VLAMSFIPQDNANA
+12 VLTAFFATILVIGFLPTNNAFA

-41 IFTAGTVT
+41 TFTAGTVT
-49 LSWIS
+49 LSWS
-54 VTGADRGYSVQTL
+54 PVTGADNGYAVQTL
-67 LNGTQV
+67 LNGNQV
-73 GLLATVL
+73 GDLAGVI
-80 GQGSNNLVVSSLQG
+80 GQSTNNLVVSGLQG

-102 NAVSSTGVSS
+102 RAISTTAVSS
-112 WSTAVT
+112 WSAAVT

-157 YLITEANSGVTQT
+157 YLVTEANSGVTQT

-198 VLASGTVSANSDETP
+198 VLASGTVSANSDETT

-286 TAQVQSVNII
+286 TAQVQSVNLI
-296 GSGSRSLAP
+296 GSGPRSLAP

-319 GGGGGSGG
+319 GGGGGG
-327 GSGSGG
+327 GSA
-333 GGSSPTPTPT
+333 PTPT
-343 PSPSPSPSSTKSA
+343 PSPTPTKSA

-368 SPSAATG
+368 SPSATTG

-403 AKGSTI
+403 AKGNTI

>member
-1 MRKLISTFCLA
+1 MRKVLTAFCLTI
-12 VLAMSFIPQDNANA
+12 LAIGLLPTNNAFA

-41 IFTAGTVT
+41 IFTSGTVT
-49 LSWIS
+49 LSWS
-54 VTGADRGYSVQTL
+54 PVTGADNGYAVQTL
-67 LNGTQV
+67 LNGNQV
-73 GLLATVL
+73 GDLAGVI
-80 GQGSNNLVVSSLQG
+80 GQSTNNLVVSGLQG
-94 GSEYSFKI
+94 GSEYTFKI
-102 NAVSSTGVSS
+102 RSISTSAVSS
-112 WSTAVT
+112 WSAAVT

-157 YLITEANSGVTQT
+157 YLVTEANSGVTQT

-198 VLASGTVSANSDETP
+198 VLASGTISANSDETT

-225 VAATS
+225 VSATS

-266 TLANTSLTSHTF
+266 TLANTSLTTHTF

-296 GSGSRSLAP
+296 GSGSRSIAP
-305 TAVSIAGVVTPSSG
+305 TAVSITGVVTHSSG
-319 GGGGGSGG
+319 GGGGG
-327 GSGSGG
+327 GG
-333 GGSSPTPTPT
+333 GGGPAPTPTPSVT
-343 PSPSPSPSSTKSA
+343 PSPSPSPSTSKS
-356 TPTPTP
+356 PTPASTNSP
-362 SNNPTP
+362 KP
-368 SPSAATG
+368 SPSTSTG
-375 KVLSKPT
+375 KPLSKPT
-382 TFTSSLPKSFNSTV
+382 TFTTSLPKTFTSAIAT
-396 ASSKVLD
+396 SKVVD
-403 AKGSTI
+403 AKGNAI

-423 AIFPKGTKPGTYSI
+423 AVFPKGTKPGTYSL

>member
-1 MRKLISTFCLA
+1 MRKLVSTFCLA
-12 VLAMSFIPQDNANA
+12 LLAISFLPQNNAIA
-26 LDVPTGFAAT
+26 LDTPTGFAAT
-36 GNRGG
+36 GNIGG
-41 IFTAGTVT
+41 TFTAGTVT
-49 LSWIS
+49 LSWSS
-54 VTGADRGYSVQTL
+54 VTGADNGYAVQTL
-67 LNGTQV
+67 LNGVQIGDLV
-73 GLLATVL
+73 GVI
-80 GQGSNNLVVSSLQG
+80 GQSTNNLVVSGLQG
-94 GSEYSFKI
+94 GSEYSFKVRAI
-102 NAVSSTGVSS
+102 STSAVSS
-112 WSTAVT
+112 WSAAVT

-126 TPPKPTHSVSRLTAT
+126 TPPKPTHVTSRLTAT

-170 ASSSARSVQ
+170 ALSSARTVQ

-184 AGEKI
+184 AGEKV
-189 KFNVSAINT
+189 KFNVSAINS
-198 VLASGTVSANSDETP
+198 VLASGTVSTNSDETT
-213 LANVPGQVTGVG
+213 LANVPGQVTGVS

-245 GSDLTQTKVYLVSAG
+245 GSELTQTKVYLVSAG

-278 SGVSSGSY
+278 SGLSTGSY

-305 TAVSIAGVVTPSSG
+305 TAVSIDGVVTPSSPSG
-319 GGGGGSGG
+319 GGGGGG
-327 GSGSGG
+327 
-333 GGSSPTPTPT
+333 SPTPTPT
-343 PSPSPSPSSTKSA
+343 PSPSPSATKSA

-362 SNNPTP
+362 SNNPAP

-382 TFTSSLPKSFNSTV
+382 TFTSSLPKSFNSKV

-403 AKGSTI
+403 AKGKAI
-409 KNVKVSISKSGKVS
+409 KNVKVTILKSGKVS

>member
-1 MRKLISTFCLA
+1 MRKLVSTFCLA
-12 VLAMSFIPQDNANA
+12 LLAVSFLPQNNAIA
-26 LDVPTGFAAT
+26 LDTPTGFAAT
-36 GNRGG
+36 GNIGG
-41 IFTAGTVT
+41 TFTAGTVT
-49 LSWIS
+49 LSWSS
-54 VTGADRGYSVQTL
+54 VTEADNGYAVQTL
-67 LNGTQV
+67 LNGNQAGDLV
-73 GLLATVL
+73 GVI
-80 GQGSNNLVVSSLQG
+80 GQSTNNLVVSGLQG
-94 GSEYSFKI
+94 GSEYSFKVRAI
-102 NAVSSTGVSS
+102 STSAVSS
-112 WSTAVT
+112 WSAAVT

-126 TPPKPTHSVSRLTAT
+126 TPPKPTHVISRLTAT

-170 ASSSARSVQ
+170 ALSSARTVQ

-184 AGEKI
+184 AGEKV
-189 KFNVSAINT
+189 KFNVSAINS
-198 VLASGTVSANSDETP
+198 VLASGTVSTNSDETT
-213 LANVPGQVTGVG
+213 LANVPGQVTEVS

-245 GSDLTQTKVYLVSAG
+245 GSELTQTKVYLVSAG

-278 SGVSSGSY
+278 SGLSTGSY

-305 TAVSIAGVVTPSSG
+305 TAVSIDGVVTPSSPGGGGGG
-319 GGGGGSGG
+319 GGGGGSPTPT
-327 GSGSGG
+327 
-333 GGSSPTPTPT
+333 PTPTPT
-343 PSPSPSPSSTKSA
+343 PSPSPSA

-396 ASSKVLD
+396 ASYKVFD
-403 AKGSTI
+403 AKGKAI
-409 KNVKVSISKSGKVS
+409 KNVKVTILKSGKVR

-445 TTTVKIVVK
+445 TTTVKIVVKLS

>member
-1 MRKLISTFCLA
+1 MRK
-12 VLAMSFIPQDNANA
+12 VLTAFFATILVIGFLPTNNAFA

-41 IFTAGTVT
+41 TFTAGTVT
-49 LSWIS
+49 LSWS
-54 VTGADRGYSVQTL
+54 PVTGADGYSVQTL
-67 LNGTQV
+67 LNGNQV
-73 GLLATVL
+73 GTLAGVF
-80 GQGSNNLVVSSLQG
+80 GQSTNNLVVTGLQG
-94 GSEYSFKI
+94 GSEYSFK
-102 NAVSSTGVSS
+102 VKTVSTGGAGD
-112 WSTAVT
+112 WSAAVT

-157 YLITEANSGVTQT
+157 YLVTEANSGVTQT

-198 VLASGTVSANSDETP
+198 VLASGTVSANSDETT

-286 TAQVQSVNII
+286 TAQVQSVNLI

-319 GGGGGSGG
+319 GGGGGG
-327 GSGSGG
+327 GG

-403 AKGSTI
+403 AKGNTI

>member
-1 MRKLISTFCLA
+1 MRKLVSTFCLA
-12 VLAMSFIPQDNANA
+12 LLAISFLPQNNAIA
-26 LDVPTGFAAT
+26 LDTPTGFAAT
-36 GNRGG
+36 GNIGG
-41 IFTAGTVT
+41 TFTAGTVT
-49 LSWIS
+49 LSWSS
-54 VTGADRGYSVQTL
+54 VTGADNGYAVQTL
-67 LNGTQV
+67 LNGVQV
-73 GLLATVL
+73 GDLVGVI
-80 GQGSNNLVVSSLQG
+80 GQSTNNLVVSGLQG
-94 GSEYSFKI
+94 GSEYSFKVRAI
-102 NAVSSTGVSS
+102 STSAVSS
-112 WSTAVT
+112 WSAAIT

-126 TPPKPTHSVSRLTAT
+126 TPPKPTHAISRLTGT

-170 ASSSARSVQ
+170 ALSSARTVQ

-184 AGEKI
+184 AGEKV
-189 KFNVSAINT
+189 KFNVSAINS
-198 VLASGTVSANSDETP
+198 VLASGTVSTNSDETT
-213 LANVPGQVTGVG
+213 LANVPGQVTGVS

-230 VADEIRITWTNPSNG
+230 VTDEIRITWTNPSNG
-245 GSDLTQTKVYLVSAG
+245 GSELTQTKVYLVSAG

-278 SGVSSGSY
+278 SGLSTGSY

-305 TAVSIAGVVTPSSG
+305 TAVSITGVVTPPSSG
-319 GGGGGSGG
+319 GGGGG
-327 GSGSGG
+327 GG
-333 GGSSPTPTPT
+333 GGGSPTPTPT
-343 PSPSPSPSSTKSA
+343 PSPSPSATKSA

-382 TFTSSLPKSFNSTV
+382 TFISSLPKSFKSTV

-403 AKGSTI
+403 AKGKAI
-409 KNVKVSISKSGKVS
+409 KNVKVTILKSGKVS
-423 AIFPKGTKPGTYSI
+423 MIFPKGTKPGTYSL
-437 KVTGKNKK
+437 KVTDKNKK
-445 TTTVKIVVK
+445 TITLKIVVK

>member
-1 MRKLISTFCLA
+1 MRKVLSAFCLTI
-12 VLAMSFIPQDNANA
+12 LTIGLLPTNNAFA

-41 IFTAGTVT
+41 TFTSGTVT
-49 LSWIS
+49 LSWS
-54 VTGADRGYSVQTL
+54 PVTGADGYSVQTL
-67 LNGTQV
+67 LNGNQV
-73 GLLATVL
+73 GTLAGVF
-80 GQGSNNLVVSSLQG
+80 GQSINNLVVSNLQG
-94 GSEYSFKI
+94 GIEYSFKVKT
-102 NAVSSTGVSS
+102 VSTSGAGD
-112 WSTAVT
+112 WSAAVT

-198 VLASGTVSANSDETP
+198 VLASGTVSANSDETT

-266 TLANTSLTSHTF
+266 TLENTSLTTHTF

-296 GSGSRSLAP
+296 CSGSR
-305 TAVSIAGVVTPSSG
+305 
-319 GGGGGSGG
+319 
-327 GSGSGG
+327 
-333 GGSSPTPTPT
+333 
-343 PSPSPSPSSTKSA
+343 
-356 TPTPTP
+356 
-362 SNNPTP
+362 
-368 SPSAATG
+368 
-375 KVLSKPT
+375 
-382 TFTSSLPKSFNSTV
+382 
-396 ASSKVLD
+396 
-403 AKGSTI
+403 
-409 KNVKVSISKSGKVS
+409 
-423 AIFPKGTKPGTYSI
+423 
-437 KVTGKNKK
+437 
-445 TTTVKIVVK
+445 

>member
-12 VLAMSFIPQDNANA
+12 VLAMSFITQDNANA
-26 LDVPTGFAAT
+26 LDAPTGFAAT

-49 LSWIS
+49 LSWS
-54 VTGADRGYSVQTL
+54 PVTGADGYSVQTL
-67 LNGTQV
+67 LNGNQV
-73 GLLATVL
+73 GILAGVF
-80 GQGSNNLVVSSLQG
+80 GQSTNNLVVSSLQG

-102 NAVSSTGVSS
+102 KTVSTSGAGD

-126 TPPKPTHSVSRLTAT
+126 TPPKPTHVISRLTAT

-157 YLITEANSGVTQT
+157 YLITEVNSGVTQT
-170 ASSSARSVQ
+170 ALSSARTVQ

-184 AGEKI
+184 AGEKV
-189 KFNVSAINT
+189 KFNVSAINS
-198 VLASGTVSANSDETP
+198 VLASGTVSTNSDETT
-213 LANVPGQVTGVG
+213 LANVPGQVTGVS

-245 GSDLTQTKVYLVSAG
+245 GSELTQTKVYLVSAG

-278 SGVSSGSY
+278 SGLSTGSY

-296 GSGSRSLAP
+296 GSGSRSIAP
-305 TAVSIAGVVTPSSG
+305 TAVSITGVVTPSSG
-319 GGGGGSGG
+319 GGGGGGG
-327 GSGSGG
+327 G
-333 GGSSPTPTPT
+333 PAPTPT
-343 PSPSPSPSSTKSA
+343 PSVTPNPSPSPSTSKS
-356 TPTPTP
+356 PTPASTNSP
-362 SNNPTP
+362 KP
-368 SPSAATG
+368 SPSTSTG
-375 KVLSKPT
+375 KPLSKPT
-382 TFTSSLPKSFNSTV
+382 TFTTSLPKTFTSAIAT
-396 ASSKVLD
+396 SKVVD
-403 AKGSTI
+403 AKGNAI

-423 AIFPKGTKPGTYSI
+423 AVFPKGTKPGTYSL

>member
-1 MRKLISTFCLA
+1 MRKLVSTFCLA
-12 VLAMSFIPQDNANA
+12 LLAISFLPQNNAIA
-26 LDVPTGFAAT
+26 LDTPTGFAAT
-36 GNRGG
+36 GNIGG
-41 IFTAGTVT
+41 TFTAGTVT
-49 LSWIS
+49 LSWSS
-54 VTGADRGYSVQTL
+54 VTGADNGYAVQTL
-67 LNGTQV
+67 LNGVQIGDLV
-73 GLLATVL
+73 GVI
-80 GQGSNNLVVSSLQG
+80 GQSTNNLVVSGLQG
-94 GSEYSFKI
+94 GSEYSFKVRAI
-102 NAVSSTGVSS
+102 STSAVSS
-112 WSTAVT
+112 WSAAVT

-126 TPPKPTHSVSRLTAT
+126 TPPKPTHVTSRLTAT

-170 ASSSARSVQ
+170 ALSSARTVQ

-184 AGEKI
+184 AGEKV
-189 KFNVSAINT
+189 KFNVSAINS
-198 VLASGTVSANSDETP
+198 VLASGTVSTNSDETT
-213 LANVPGQVTGVG
+213 LANVPGQVTGVS

-245 GSDLTQTKVYLVSAG
+245 GSELTQTKVYLVNAG

-278 SGVSSGSY
+278 SGLSTGSY

-305 TAVSIAGVVTPSSG
+305 TAVSIDGVVTPSSPSG
-319 GGGGGSGG
+319 GGGGGG
-327 GSGSGG
+327 
-333 GGSSPTPTPT
+333 SPTPTPT
-343 PSPSPSPSSTKSA
+343 PSPSPSATKSA

-362 SNNPTP
+362 SNNPAP

-382 TFTSSLPKSFNSTV
+382 TFTSSLPKSFNSKV

-403 AKGSTI
+403 AKGKAI
-409 KNVKVSISKSGKVS
+409 KNVKVTILKSGKVS

>member
-1 MRKLISTFCLA
+1 MRKLVSTFCLA
-12 VLAMSFIPQDNANA
+12 LLAISFLPQNNAIA
-26 LDVPTGFAAT
+26 LDTPTGFAAT
-36 GNRGG
+36 GNIGG
-41 IFTAGTVT
+41 NFTAGTVT
-49 LSWIS
+49 LSWSS
-54 VTGADRGYSVQTL
+54 VTGADNGYAVQTL
-67 LNGTQV
+67 LNGVQV
-73 GLLATVL
+73 GDLVGVI
-80 GQGSNNLVVSSLQG
+80 GQSTNNLVVSGLQG
-94 GSEYSFKI
+94 GSEYSFKVRAI
-102 NAVSSTGVSS
+102 STAAVSS
-112 WSTAVT
+112 WSAAVT

-126 TPPKPTHSVSRLTAT
+126 TPPKPTHVISRLTAT

-170 ASSSARSVQ
+170 ALSSARTVQ

-184 AGEKI
+184 AGEKV
-189 KFNVSAINT
+189 KFNVSAINS
-198 VLASGTVSANSDETP
+198 VLASGTVSTNSDETT
-213 LANVPGQVTGVG
+213 LANVPGQVTGVS

-245 GSDLTQTKVYLVSAG
+245 GSELTQTKVYLVSAG
-260 NDVQTA
+260 NDVQIA

-278 SGVSSGSY
+278 SGLSAGSY

-305 TAVSIAGVVTPSSG
+305 TAVSIDGVVTPSSPSG
-319 GGGGGSGG
+319 GGGGGG
-327 GSGSGG
+327 
-333 GGSSPTPTPT
+333 SPTPTPT
-343 PSPSPSPSSTKSA
+343 PSPSPSATKSA

-362 SNNPTP
+362 SNNPAP

-382 TFTSSLPKSFNSTV
+382 TFTSSLPKSFNSKV

-403 AKGSTI
+403 AKGKAI
-409 KNVKVSISKSGKVS
+409 KNVKVTILKSGKVS

>member
-1 MRKLISTFCLA
+1 MRKLVSTFCLA
-12 VLAMSFIPQDNANA
+12 LLAISFLPQNNAIA
-26 LDVPTGFAAT
+26 LDTPTGFAAT
-36 GNRGG
+36 GNIGG
-41 IFTAGTVT
+41 TFTAGTVT
-49 LSWIS
+49 LSWSS
-54 VTGADRGYSVQTL
+54 VTEADNGYAVQTL
-67 LNGTQV
+67 LNGNQV
-73 GLLATVL
+73 GDLVGVI
-80 GQGSNNLVVSSLQG
+80 GQSTNNLVVSGLQG
-94 GSEYSFKI
+94 GSEYSFKVRAI
-102 NAVSSTGVSS
+102 STSAVSS
-112 WSTAVT
+112 WSAAVT

-126 TPPKPTHSVSRLTAT
+126 TPPKPTHAISRLTGT

-170 ASSSARSVQ
+170 ALSSARSVQ

-184 AGEKI
+184 PGEKV
-189 KFNVSAINT
+189 KFNVSAINS
-198 VLASGTVSANSDETP
+198 VLASGTVSTNSDETT
-213 LANVPGQVTGVG
+213 LANVPGQVTGVS

-230 VADEIRITWTNPSNG
+230 VTDEIRITWTNPSNG

-278 SGVSSGSY
+278 SGLSTGSY

-305 TAVSIAGVVTPSSG
+305 TAVSIDGVVTPSSPG
-319 GGGGGSGG
+319 GGGGGGG
-327 GSGSGG
+327 
-333 GGSSPTPTPT
+333 SPTPTPT
-343 PSPSPSPSSTKSA
+343 PSPSPSATKSA

-375 KVLSKPT
+375 KVLNKPT
-382 TFTSSLPKSFNSTV
+382 TFISSLPKSFNSTV

-403 AKGSTI
+403 AKGKAI
-409 KNVKVSISKSGKVS
+409 KNVKVTILKSGKVS

-445 TTTVKIVVK
+445 TITIKISVK